1 MKLLS
6 IPVERAA
13 PEANILSS
21 NVRKGTII
29 EEIVFRSEPEI
40 RIPGWLVKPAAARGR
55 LPLVLYVSE
64 RGRNRVVAE
73 PAYLED
79 LIHAG
84 NVVCAIDLRG
94 LGSASP
100 RFPRQGPDFYR
111 NHDLDQDYAWAG
123 FVLGLPVLGQRVTDI
138 LACLDYL
145 AKRPDVDT
153 GRLRILGEGRAAI
166 AALMAAVVEDRPRS
180 VLLDRSLASYT
191 SIIESAMYT
200 VPLSWF
206 LYGILSKFDLPDLVG
221 ALSPRPCWL
230 LNATGPTELALPQS
244 QVMNWY
250 EPARQAYA
258 TSGRHNGLRTLV
270 QPEEASSK
278 TILAWSQE
286 T

>member
-1 MKLLS
+1 M
-6 IPVERAA
+6 
-13 PEANILSS
+13 
-21 NVRKGTII
+21 
-29 EEIVFRSEPEI
+29 
-40 RIPGWLVKPAAARGR
+40 
-55 LPLVLYVSE
+55 
-64 RGRNRVVAE
+64 AE

-153 GRLRILGEGRAAI
+153 GRLRILGEGRAAL

-180 VLLDRSLASYT
+180 VLLDRCLASYT

-200 VPLSWF
+200 VPLSSPHLMHEAVCGGSGGRRAVTGQRPWASVVTERSQDAF
-206 LYGILSKFDLPDLVG
+206 VG
-221 ALSPRPCWL
+221 SSLA
-230 LNATGPTELALPQS
+230 NGATMMPFA
-244 QVMNWY
+244 
-250 EPARQAYA
+250 
-258 TSGRHNGLRTLV
+258 LRTRDVPRVVGTTAPLWWR
-270 QPEEASSK
+270 QESSQGDRHARS
-278 TILAWSQE
+278 T
-286 T
+286 